1 MYHYGLKG
9 TIMAIT
15 TLLFD
20 MDSTLIDI
28 DEILFSKTYF
38 KLLHECHFSD
48 FDLGYFCDSLTE
60 ITKFVMLSKIP
71 KEFTLD
77 TFVKEMSKK
86 YKRDPKDLYNNL
98 LHFYNNEYE
107 SLNPFVRPIK
117 GVKKMLKYCFKE
129 GYNVVVATTPV
140 FPEVAIRKRLKW
152 GGLEKFDF
160 KLVTHAG
167 NMHFSKPREEYY
179 QEVLF
184 LIGKKKDECIMV
196 GNEFMSD
203 IVGPTRMGL
212 KTFYCPLPTVND
224 DLFVSPELKRFSK
237 IKPTY
242 RGTIN
247 DFAKLIADGL

>member
-1 MYHYGLKG
+1 MV
-9 TIMAIT
+9 IT

-20 MDSTLIDI
+20 MDSTLVDI
-28 DEILFSKTYF
+28 DEIHFSKTYF

-60 ITKFVMLSKIP
+60 ITRSVMLSKLP

-77 TFVKEMSKK
+77 TFVREMSKK
-86 YKRDPKDLYNNL
+86 YKRKQKHLFKDL
-98 LHFYNNEYE
+98 LHFYNNDYDT
-107 SLNPFVRPIK
+107 LNPYVRPME
-117 GVKKMLKYCFKE
+117 GVKKMLEHCFNE
-129 GYNVVVATTPV
+129 GYVVVVATTPV

-152 GGLEKFDF
+152 GGLEDFDF

-179 QEVLF
+179 QEVLEK
-184 LIGKKKDECIMV
+184 IGGKLNECIMV
-196 GNEFMSD
+196 GNEYMSD
-203 IVGPTRMGL
+203 IVAPTRMGM

-237 IKPTY
+237 IRPTY

-247 DFAKLIADGL
+247 DFAKLIADGLSK